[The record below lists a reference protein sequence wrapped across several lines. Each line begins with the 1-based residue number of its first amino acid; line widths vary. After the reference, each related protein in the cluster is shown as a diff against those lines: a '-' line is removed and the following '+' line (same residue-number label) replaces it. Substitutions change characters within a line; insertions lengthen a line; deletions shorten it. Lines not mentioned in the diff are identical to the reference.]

1 MLSSQ
6 PRRSAGNEGFVRA
19 SIASQAVAASLL
31 RMAESVPYRLR
42 SEFPLLFG
50 TTATTESLRVAFEH
64 EDNEVAAHV
73 MDEVQK
79 LAFALFHLKVA
90 HAKIRRNS
98 KSVLLIVFFLVISH
112 FSEQRA
118 RVGHGHRHRLRRCSH

>member
-1 MLSSQ
+1 
-6 PRRSAGNEGFVRA
+6 
-19 SIASQAVAASLL
+19 
-31 RMAESVPYRLR
+31 MAESVPYRLR

-98 KSVLLIVFFLVISH
+98 KSVLANIAVALAA
-112 FSEQRA
+112 ERG
-118 RVGHGHRHRLRRCSH
+118 VGIASGGGGWQTRCEGMQQQIM